1 MTPDWQP
8 VSRGLR
14 LILTGAKTVGWSIFG
29 LVAVFVLGFCLL
41 IRAEGNDAEVVV
53 LTLFFAALASIAIGR
68 LLCTVGRYLCLRTP
82 EDAPAARATIRL
94 AVILE
99 TCGLLTWASAF
110 AILFTPLSGPELV
123 LSGYGFALLCN
134 AFGRVFFFRYLHLLG
149 LQVQS
154 HSLIDE
160 ARRFLRFSISAIVLA
175 VLGIGLLIMGNSSRG
190 ADEFGRAV
198 QTLTCIG
205 GGLCLFVTAS
215 LLLYLTLCYFFLI
228 SEAQRIVA
236 HYKPSIPDDD
246 PDPDR
251 EYRARY
257 LAGGG
262 KETDADT

>member
-29 LVAVFVLGFCLL
+29 LVVVCGFGFCLM
-41 IRAEGNDAEVVV
+41 
-53 LTLFFAALASIAIGR
+53 LASRDAWPIFVIPLLSALGFIILGR
-68 LLCTVGRYLCLRTP
+68 LLCTVGRYFCLRTP
-82 EDAPAARATIRL
+82 EDAPAARASIRL

-99 TCGLLTWASAF
+99 TCGLLTWASTF
-110 AILFTPLSGPELV
+110 AIPFTPLSGPELV

-175 VLGIGLLIMGNSSRG
+175 AVGIGFLIMGNSSRG

-205 GGLCLFVTAS
+205 GGLCLCVTFS
-215 LLLYLTLCYFFLI
+215 LLLYLLLVYFYVI